1 MINASKYTQSTL
13 SKFDIIGSYFVN
25 LFYNEFYS
33 KSKILKLNGTFI
45 NLTEAYKNILGSY
58 LDFIKKPEFFKQ
70 IVKGIHAYCI
80 STTKYTTM
88 THKECIDFMVHE
100 FIPEKLWDSIR
111 ENQKN
116 KLFHES
122 IGNCIT
128 IFIEN
133 IINNRIHI
141 IIDNH
146 DQPENIIILQDLF
159 LSIILL
165 EKDKIYS
172 KFLNPNNNNTIS
184 IELFKTKLLSL
195 VNEKKGLITENTLLK
210 KNYGAIRQLN
220 EKNANVVIELQKAHK
235 LYIKEINMLKK
246 ENSYM
251 KNLLAKEGKQ
261 EIGYGDI
268 RYNNKTLINKQPDT
282 KQENIKLKI
291 EKISKIEKKNDIELL
306 SNSSDDDNSSISSND
321 SNDSNIEIPDNS
333 KLFAIKKKVPFNS
346 NTIDNLDDNI
356 SSLLCGGDGNND
368 GDNDDDNNEEID
380 TINNLVFDN
389 NDDDDDYLN

>member
-1 MINASKYTQSTL
+1 MYNVSKYTQSTL

-33 KSKILKLNGTFI
+33 KAKVLKLNGSFI

-122 IGNCIT
+122 IGNCIS
-128 IFIEN
+128 IFVES
-133 IINNRIHI
+133 IINSRIHI

-184 IELFKTKLLSL
+184 IDLFKEKLMAL
-195 VNEKKGLITENTLLK
+195 VNEKKELISENNNIKKKYDILK
-210 KNYGAIRQLN
+210 KLN
-220 EKNANVVIELQKAHK
+220 EKNTNVILELQKIHK
-235 LYIKEINMLKK
+235 LNIKEINSLKQ
-246 ENSYM
+246 ENDYVKS
-251 KNLLAKEGKQ
+251 LLAKEGKNEVKYN
-261 EIGYGDI
+261 EIKYKKES
-268 RYNNKTLINKQPDT
+268 YTPSNTLSNN
-282 KQENIKLKI
+282 ENIT
-291 EKISKIEKKNDIELL
+291 KKNIRNRLENL
-306 SNSSDDDNSSISSND
+306 SADYSDSNESDSEDSSKSDSKSSKNIIKKAPIHLKQQSIVQKKNKNEDDDN
-321 SNDSNIEIPDNS
+321 
-333 KLFAIKKKVPFNS
+333 
-346 NTIDNLDDNI
+346 DDLN
-356 SSLLCGGDGNND
+356 SLLCDNDSEENNTNND
-368 GDNDDDNNEEID
+368 LEFDNDIDYENDN
-380 TINNLVFDN
+380 
-389 NDDDDDYLN
+389 